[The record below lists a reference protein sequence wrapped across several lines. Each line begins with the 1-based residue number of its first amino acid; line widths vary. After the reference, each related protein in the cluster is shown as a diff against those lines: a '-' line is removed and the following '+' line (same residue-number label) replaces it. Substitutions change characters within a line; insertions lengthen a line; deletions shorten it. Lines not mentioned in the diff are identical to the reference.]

1 MPFPEHKVDELQE
14 QLEDLDL
21 EHAMS
26 YSLADAIREGSTVT
40 NQCVGNWNNAQGDV
54 CAMSAALLAI
64 KARRL
69 LES

>member
-1 MPFPEHKVDELQE
+1 MAFPEQKVDELQE

-40 NQCVGNWNNAQGDV
+40 DQCVGSWNDSKGNL

-64 KARRL
+64 KARKMVDG
-69 LES
+69 

>member
-1 MPFPEHKVDELQE
+1 MPFPDEKVDELAE
-14 QLEDLDL
+14 QLQELDL

-40 NQCVGNWNNAQGDV
+40 DQCVGNWNDEQGNV

-64 KARRL
+64 KARHL
-69 LES
+69 LD